1 MDYEPIIGLEV
12 HIQLK
17 TKTKAFCGCLTT
29 YGSEENTQ
37 TCPVCLGMPGALPVL
52 NAEVVNFAIKLGIA
66 TESEIAPKSIFS
78 RKNYFYPDLSK
89 GYQIS
94 QYDKPILT
102 KGELEIETEKKSKK
116 IGITRIHIEEDTGKS
131 NHSEI
136 FASST
141 GLDFNRCGTPL
152 LEIVSEPEI
161 ADSKEASAYIAALR
175 QLVRYLGICDGNLE
189 EGSMRC
195 DANIS
200 VRPFGQKEFGTKVEV
215 KNMNSL
221 RNVEKAIDYEIQRQI
236 EAIKNGEQIEQIT
249 CLWNAERGMTI
260 PMRSK
265 EDSDD
270 YRYFPEPDL
279 VPLLV
284 CENWI
289 NKVKKTLPEL
299 PKAKKNRFQK
309 NFKLSGY
316 DSGVLSANKEI
327 ADYFEETLNFSKDAK
342 QTANFVMGE
351 VMRFLKESK
360 LEINRIKVTPEKLGE
375 ILTLLKDKKINQ
387 QAAKAIFDE
396 VAQTGEKPQ
405 KVMKAKGLEQ
415 VLDSNEMETWLEEA
429 IAENP
434 KEVERFKNGERQLQG
449 FFMGQIMKKS
459 RGKANPAMA
468 AKFLNQKLK

>member
-17 TKTKAFCGCLTT
+17 TKTKAFCSCLTT
-29 YGSEENTQ
+29 YGSEANTQ
-37 TCPVCLGMPGALPVL
+37 TCPVCLGMPGTLPVL
-52 NAEVVNFAIKLGIA
+52 NKEVVNFAIKLGLA

-78 RKNYFYPDLSK
+78 RKNYFYPDLTK

-94 QYDKPILT
+94 QYDKPILENG
-102 KGELEIETEKKSKK
+102 KLEIETENGSKK

-136 FASST
+136 FVNST

-152 LEIVSEPEI
+152 LEMVSEPEI
-161 ADSKEASAYIAALR
+161 SNSKEASAYIAALR

-200 VRPFGQKEFGTKVEV
+200 VRPVGQEKFGTKVEV

-221 RNVEKAIDYEIQRQI
+221 RNVEKAIDYEIKRQI
-236 EAIKNGEQIEQIT
+236 QDIENGKEIQQVT
-249 CLWNAERGMTI
+249 CLWNAEKGVTI

-284 CENWI
+284 SENWV
-289 NKVKKTLPEL
+289 NEVEKTLPEL
-299 PKAKKNRFQK
+299 PREKKSRFEK
-309 NFKLSGY
+309 DFKLSAY
-316 DSGVLSANKEI
+316 DSGVISANKKI
-327 ADYFEETLNFSKDAK
+327 ADYFETTLKFSKDPK
-342 QTANFVMGE
+342 LTANFVMGE
-351 VMRFLKESK
+351 VMRLLKETK
-360 LEINRIKVTPEKLGE
+360 AEVDEIKVTPEKLGE
-375 ILTLLKDKKINQ
+375 ILALLKDKKINQ
-387 QAAKAIFDE
+387 QAAKTIFDE
-396 VAQTGEKPQ
+396 VAKTGAKPE
-405 KVMKAKGLEQ
+405 KVMQKKGLEQ
-415 VLDSNEMETWLEEA
+415 VSDSNEMETWLDEV
-429 IAENP
+429 ISENP
-434 KEVERFKNGERQLQG
+434 NEVERFKNGEKKLQG
-449 FFMGQIMKKS
+449 FFMGQVMKKS
-459 RGKANPAMA
+459 RGKANPGIV
-468 AKFLNQKLK
+468 AKLLNQKLI

>member
-37 TCPVCLGMPGALPVL
+37 TCPVCLGMLGALPVL
-52 NAEVVNFAIKLGIA
+52 NDEVVNFAIKLGLA
-66 TESEIAPKSIFS
+66 TESEIASKSIFS
-78 RKNYFYPDLSK
+78 RKNYFYPDLTK

-94 QYDKPILT
+94 QYDKPILENG
-102 KGELEIETEKKSKK
+102 KLEIEIENGSKK

-131 NHSEI
+131 NHSETFI
-136 FASST
+136 NST

-152 LEIVSEPEI
+152 LEMVSEPEI
-161 ADSKEASAYIAALR
+161 RNSKEASAYIAALR
-175 QLVRYLGICDGNLE
+175 QLVRYLDICDGNLE

-200 VRPFGQKEFGTKVEV
+200 VRPVGQEKFGTKVEV

-236 EAIKNGEQIEQIT
+236 ETIKNGEEIQQVT
-249 CLWNAERGMTI
+249 CLWNAEKGITI

-284 CENWI
+284 NENWI
-289 NKVKKTLPEL
+289 NEVEKTLPEL
-299 PKAKKNRFQK
+299 PNAKKNRFK
-309 NFKLSGY
+309 KDFKLSAY
-316 DSGVLSANKEI
+316 DSSVLSASKEI
-327 ADYFEETLNFSKDAK
+327 ADYFEETLKFSKDPK

-351 VMRFLKESK
+351 VMRLLKESK
-360 LEINRIKVTPEKLGE
+360 LEVGEIKVTSEKLGE

-387 QAAKAIFDE
+387 QAAKTIFDE
-396 VAQTGEKPQ
+396 VARTGEKPE
-405 KVMKAKGLEQ
+405 KVMKEKGLEQ
-415 VLDSNEMETWLEEA
+415 VLDSNEMETWLEEVV
-429 IAENP
+429 AENP
-434 KEVERFKNGERQLQG
+434 NEVERF
-449 FFMGQIMKKS
+449 KKS
-459 RGKANPAMA
+459 RGKANPGMV
-468 AKFLNQKLK
+468 AKLLNQKLN